1 MKERKQEKEK
11 ERKKERRKRER
22 KKERKIPANCRVDQL
37 LVLYKGIALE
47 FKTLPFPRMQ
57 PPPIFVKIAF

>member
-11 ERKKERRKRER
+11 ERKKEER

-37 LVLYKGIALE
+37 LVFNKSE
-47 FKTLPFPRMQ
+47 FRDD
-57 PPPIFVKIAF
+57 